1 MSTINYTVT
10 VASAKFLIDGAEAPK
25 LTFRDGDT
33 YVFDQADSSN
43 AGHILQFS
51 ATSNNSGSSEYTT
64 GVTKTGTAGQ
74 AGAKTTIVTSGST
87 TDTLYFYSSGGGTYG
102 EEFSNSGFNT
112 STTYNFLKPIVG
124 AETTAEKWGPMI
136 NHALDQIDQ
145 GIDAAIT
152 AQDLDFQGDSGGAL
166 SIDLDTETLD
176 IAGGTGIDTTGSG
189 NEVSVAIDSTVATL
203 TGSQTFTG
211 AKTFGTVDIN
221 GGTIDGA
228 TITSPLI
235 NTGVSGS
242 AILDSDSMSFASTTT
257 LATSQSIKA
266 YVDAQVTAQD
276 LDGATDSGTV
286 AVDLDSQSL
295 TVAGGSGIATS
306 GSGQTITVSVSND
319 GIDSQHYVA
328 GSIDNEHLADDAVGT
343 DELANNVVINTSGA
357 ITTTGIAT
365 ATTFVGNVTGT
376 ASGNDTAGTGV
387 AMSIA
392 LG

>member
-33 YVFDQADSSN
+33 YEFDQSDSSN
-43 AGHILQFS
+43 SGHILQFS

-64 GVTKTGTAGQ
+64 GVTKSGTPGTD
-74 AGAKTTIVTSGST
+74 GKTTIVTSGST

-152 AQDLDFQGDSGGAL
+152 AQDLD
-166 SIDLDTETLD
+166 
-176 IAGGTGIDTTGSG
+176 
-189 NEVSVAIDSTVATL
+189 
-203 TGSQTFTG
+203 
-211 AKTFGTVDIN
+211 
-221 GGTIDGA
+221 
-228 TITSPLI
+228 
-235 NTGVSGS
+235 
-242 AILDSDSMSFASTTT
+242 
-257 LATSQSIKA
+257 
-266 YVDAQVTAQD
+266 
-276 LDGATDSGTV
+276 GATDSGTV

-306 GSGQTITVSVSND
+306 GSGQTITVSVP
-319 GIDSQHYVA
+319 A
-328 GSIDNEHLADDAVGT
+328 GSIDNGHLADDAVGT